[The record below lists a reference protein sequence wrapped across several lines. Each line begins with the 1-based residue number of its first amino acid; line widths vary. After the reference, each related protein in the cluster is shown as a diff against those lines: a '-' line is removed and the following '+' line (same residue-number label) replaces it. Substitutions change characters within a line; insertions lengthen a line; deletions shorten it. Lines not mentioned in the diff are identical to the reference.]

1 MSSILRTIRRTS
13 FWLHLGFA
21 CAVAG
26 LALTRIGRRLDM
38 LPPPIEIDLAPGEA
52 MQVEDAVVAL
62 KRFRV
67 PRYESGKP
75 KQFVSDVHYMA
86 EGARGSVENVEISVN
101 HPLVRGGWW
110 IYQSGWGEDA
120 RGEYTVLKCVRDPF
134 LPLAFAGWAMM
145 LLGAA
150 MLAVKWWRL
159 AVAEEKGVCPVSHPA
174 PPKDSHPPAGA
185 SDPSRP
191 AKASDHSPHPGV
203 LDSGLPAEALDSR
216 PSVGWIR
223 EWWPYGAAVAVSAVP
238 VYFIGRSVLRPDL
251 VPALQSPLLFPHIL
265 AYLFSYVVFLFAAF
279 GLLRRLWGAA
289 FFLMTLGL
297 VLGALW
303 GKICWSEWWQF
314 DPKEMW
320 SLCTWLAYGLFF
332 HIKFL
337 PAKTPQSR
345 RSLERIL
352 LRIGAAL
359 ILLTLLWVNF
369 SRLFSGLHAYA

>member
-1 MSSILRTIRRTS
+1 MSSILRTIRRPS

-86 EGARGSVENVEISVN
+86 EGAKGSVENVEISVN
-101 HPLVRGGWW
+101 HPLIRGGWW

-120 RGEYTVLKCVRDPF
+120 RGEYTVLKCVSDPF

-159 AVAEEKGVCPVSHPA
+159 AAAEERGGCLISNPTLP
-174 PPKDSHPPAGA
+174 
-185 SDPSRP
+185 
-191 AKASDHSPHPGV
+191 
-203 LDSGLPAEALDSR
+203 LDSGLPPGSLDHGLSAGSPDHGLPAPPR
-216 PSVGWIR
+216 DFGTHVTGIR
-223 EWWPYGAAVAVSAVP
+223 KWWPYVAAVVVSAVP

-345 RSLERIL
+345 RRLERIL

>member
-1 MSSILRTIRRTS
+1 MASFVKRPS

-21 CAVAG
+21 LAVSA
-26 LALTRIGRRLDM
+26 LACTRIGRMADL
-38 LPPPIEIDLAPGEA
+38 LPPPIEVDLASGEA
-52 MQVEDAVVAL
+52 MQVEDSVVAL

-67 PRYESGKP
+67 PRYWSGKP
-75 KQFVSDVHYMA
+75 KQFVSEVHYMA
-86 EGARGSVENVEISVN
+86 GGAKGSVENAEISVN

-134 LPLAFAGWAMM
+134 LPLAFAGWAMA

-159 AVAEEKGVCPVSHPA
+159 AVAEEKGGC
-174 PPKDSHPPAGA
+174 AGV
-185 SDPSRP
+185 RR
-191 AKASDHSPHPGV
+191 
-203 LDSGLPAEALDSR
+203 AE
-216 PSVGWIR
+216 GIR
-223 EWWPYGAAVAVSAVP
+223 KWWPYGAAVAVSAVP

-265 AYLFSYVVFLFAAF
+265 AYLFSYVIFLFAAF

-332 HIKFL
+332 HIKWL
-337 PAKTPQSR
+337 PAKTPESR
-345 RSLERIL
+345 RRLERIL

-369 SRLFSGLHAYA
+369 SRLFSGLHTYA